1 MDGVDIEREAHI
13 GSFIHDTLECDINGQ
28 GIPCRTDRLF
38 AVDLMIHYIQLHGYN
53 VYNEY
58 GEIALKRTYKE
69 LKRDNEEVTEDGYEY
84 PDSQD
89 NCTR

>member
-1 MDGVDIEREAHI
+1 MDDVDIERVAHI

-38 AVDLMIHYIQLHGYN
+38 AVDLMIHYIQLHGYD
-53 VYNEY
+53 VYE
-58 GEIALKRTYKE
+58 GDE
-69 LKRDNEEVTEDGYEY
+69 LINLRRWDRHRMKMASEVIEDGYEY

>member
-1 MDGVDIEREAHI
+1 M
-13 GSFIHDTLECDINGQ
+13 ECDINGQ

-69 LKRDNEEVTEDGYEY
+69 LKVDRALKSLKKEDENDDGYEY